1 MSSSRLVD
9 DVQSPDK
16 TQTNELTI
24 KKLITESHTTARSK
38 VWWDEEVN
46 IGEKIALMHSELSE
60 DLEEYLSQEEK
71 KLYRGPDGKPE
82 GFIFELA
89 DTIIRIA
96 DLCGK
101 LDLNLEKALQIKM
114 EFNQTRPYRHGNK
127 KI

>member
-1 MSSSRLVD
+1 MSSSRLDD
-9 DVQSPDK
+9 DVQSPDE
-16 TQTNELTI
+16 TQKNELTI
-24 KKLITESHTTARSK
+24 KKLITESPATARSK
-38 VWWDEEVN
+38 GWWDEEVN

-60 DLEEYLSQEEK
+60 ALEEYRSHGEK
-71 KLYRGPDGKPE
+71 KLYKGPDGKPE

-96 DLCGK
+96 DLCGQ

>member
-1 MSSSRLVD
+1 MSSSRLDD
-9 DVQSPDK
+9 DVQSPDE

-24 KKLITESHTTARSK
+24 KKLITESHNTARLK
-38 VWWDEEVN
+38 GWWDEEVN

-60 DLEEYLSQEEK
+60 ALEEYRSHGEK